1 MPNKRDDNFYYRF
14 RYPYSRFLFF
24 IIAMYSIRHFLL
36 AALTALSYS
45 ALVESAALSAGH
57 QMARQKAFANL
68 AIHAA
73 RTDLGADRSP
83 QQSGGN
89 QLSTAARWAL
99 VSELRDQ
106 IDEIKTTK
114 QQEHG

>member
-1 MPNKRDDNFYYRF
+1 
-14 RYPYSRFLFF
+14 
-24 IIAMYSIRHFLL
+24 MYAIRHFLL
-36 AALTALSYS
+36 AALTALSCS

-73 RTDLGADRSP
+73 RTDLGTDHSP

-106 IDEIKTTK
+106 IDEIKSVK